1 MKKTLIMIL
10 ALGGAALWP
19 LACGKNLAPSSAGSV
34 TATATP
40 TGPTATATPVV
51 WQIVGS
57 ASFSAGAA
65 NSPVIAFNNS
75 GQPYV
80 AYSDGANSN
89 KATVMMYNGGG
100 WAAVG
105 GAGFTTGAADSVVM
119 AFNSSG
125 QPYVAYGDQ
134 ANSDRA
140 TVR

>member
-89 KATVMMYNGGG
+89 KATVMMYNGSS

-105 GAGFTTGAADSVVM
+105 GAGFSAGSADPSL
-119 AFNSSG
+119 ALYNG
-125 QPYVAYGDQ
+125 TPYVAYSDGG
-134 ANSDRA
+134 NS
-140 TVR
+140 